1 MPPFTE
7 DPRKADQEGHSQ
19 ESETLPVQTWK
30 EAWYASPGPR
40 QRKDALKLFLK
51 GIGMGT
57 ADIIP
62 GVSGGTVA
70 FITGI
75 YGQLLNAISSID
87 LRLIL
92 KLFKG
97 RFREALTGIHLR
109 FLLVLVSGIFLAVI
123 STSRVMYHL
132 LNSYPVW
139 TWSLFFGLITGSI
152 LILARSLENLKQGLT
167 GLLFGTLIAY
177 WVTGMIPVETPQTLW
192 FLFLSGLVAI
202 CAMILPGLSGAFI
215 LLILGK
221 YAYITS
227 VLRDPFSM
235 DHLQIFLVFVLGC
248 LTGILA
254 FSRVLHFALTRFP
267 QTTLG
272 LLTGFMIGALRKV
285 WPWKIPLETEIIRG
299 KEYVLQEINI
309 MPETNLHFFIA
320 ILLMIFGFSL
330 VLWLGSLQGKSR
342 NQEI

>member
-1 MPPFTE
+1 MPPFAE

-97 RFREALTGIHLR
+97 RFREALAGIHLR
-109 FLLVLVSGIFLAVI
+109 FLLALVSGIVLAVI
-123 STSRVMYHL
+123 STARVMHHL

-139 TWSLFFGLITGSI
+139 TWSLFFGLIIGSI

-235 DHLQIFLVFVLGC
+235 DHLQIILVFVLGC

-254 FSRVLHFALTRFP
+254 FSRVLRFALKKFP

-309 MPETNLHFFIA
+309 MPETNLHLFIA

-330 VLWLGSLQGKSR
+330 VLWLGSHQGKSR

>member
-1 MPPFTE
+1 MPPFAE

-40 QRKDALKLFLK
+40 QRKDAMKLFLK

-97 RFREALTGIHLR
+97 RYREALAGIHLR
-109 FLLVLVSGIFLAVI
+109 FLLVLVSGIVLAVI
-123 STSRVMYHL
+123 STARVMHHL

-235 DHLQIFLVFVLGC
+235 DHLQIILVFVLGC

-254 FSRVLHFALTRFP
+254 FSRVLRFALTKFP

-309 MPETNLHFFIA
+309 MPETNLHLFIA

-330 VLWLGSLQGKSR
+330 VLWLGSHQGKSR

>member
-1 MPPFTE
+1 M
-7 DPRKADQEGHSQ
+7 H
-19 ESETLPVQTWK
+19 
-30 EAWYASPGPR
+30 
-40 QRKDALKLFLK
+40 
-51 GIGMGT
+51 
-57 ADIIP
+57 
-62 GVSGGTVA
+62 
-70 FITGI
+70 
-75 YGQLLNAISSID
+75 
-87 LRLIL
+87 
-92 KLFKG
+92 
-97 RFREALTGIHLR
+97 
-109 FLLVLVSGIFLAVI
+109 
-123 STSRVMYHL
+123 HL

-235 DHLQIFLVFVLGC
+235 DHLQIILVFVLGC

-254 FSRVLHFALTRFP
+254 FSRVLRFALTKFP

-309 MPETNLHFFIA
+309 MPETNLHLFIA

-330 VLWLGSLQGKSR
+330 VLWLGSHQGKSR

>member
-1 MPPFTE
+1 M
-7 DPRKADQEGHSQ
+7 
-19 ESETLPVQTWK
+19 QTWK
-30 EAWYASPGPR
+30 EAWYASPGPH

-87 LRLIL
+87 LQLIL
-92 KLFKG
+92 KLLKG
-97 RFREALTGIHLR
+97 RFREALIGIHLR
-109 FLLVLVSGIFLAVI
+109 FLLVLVSGIVLAVI
-123 STSRVMYHL
+123 STARVMHHL

-152 LILARSLENLKQGLT
+152 LILARSLESLKQGLT

-202 CAMILPGLSGAFI
+202 CAMILPGLSGAVI

-235 DHLQIFLVFVLGC
+235 DHLQIILVFVLGC

-254 FSRVLHFALTRFP
+254 FSRVLRFALTKFT

-309 MPETNLHFFIA
+309 MPETNLHLFIA

-330 VLWLGSLQGKSR
+330 VLWLGSHQGKSR

>member
-1 MPPFTE
+1 MPPFAE

-97 RFREALTGIHLR
+97 RFREALAGIHLR
-109 FLLVLVSGIFLAVI
+109 FLLVLVSGIVLAVI
-123 STSRVMYHL
+123 STARVMHHL

-167 GLLFGTLIAY
+167 GLLFGTLVAY
-177 WVTGMIPVETPQTLW
+177 WVTGMIPIETPQTLW

-235 DHLQIFLVFVLGC
+235 DHLQIILVFVLGC

-254 FSRVLHFALTRFP
+254 FSRVLRFALIKFP

-309 MPETNLHFFIA
+309 MPEANLHLFIA

-330 VLWLGSLQGKSR
+330 VLWLESLQGSSK
-342 NQEI
+342 NQET